1 MKSGKMFTILVGVLF
16 IAIAAA
22 TALSLKLYKDS
33 NEKIDLANRQY
44 KFLNDKLN
52 EFEMNISSFKLNL
65 EEFKID
71 YDKYKD
77 ELSGRLGNPEQIKT
91 EINEKIESLKKEM
104 QSIQENYK
112 KIQNDIKDKLSSV
125 KKEMEASVK
134 EGAKKVDLG
143 EISVKPGEQPVKQ

>member
-1 MKSGKMFTILVGVLF
+1 MKSGKIFTILVGVLF

-22 TALSLKLYKDS
+22 TALNFKLYKDS
-33 NEKIDLANRQY
+33 NDKIELSSKQY
-44 KFLNDKLN
+44 KILNDKLN

-77 ELSGRLGNPEQIKT
+77 ELSGKLGQPEQIKA
-91 EINEKIESLKKEM
+91 EINDKIESLKKEM
-104 QSIQENYK
+104 QGIQENYK
-112 KIQNDIKDKLSSV
+112 IMQNDIKDKLNSI
-125 KKEMEASVK
+125 KNEMETRIK

-143 EISVKPGEQPVKQ
+143 EISVKNVEPVKK